1 MSLSSTSTLKG
12 QLTKSLG
19 PKAPMYFDALSSFV
33 CGKTSR
39 TEFEES
45 AKQLLT
51 SANLLQL
58 HNALVISLFDAT
70 ATLKRPPTPPP
81 PALPKPPPTKRR
93 RTLLPYQGPG
103 VPEDSRTIR
112 SARMRKF
119 ALSIGKRERERV
131 KALQHAPPPVDPP
144 RPRRELDEIAS
155 ERGVELLP
163 ERGEPAGTRVAIH
176 LHASTRAPTLQ
187 HVVDRMKLICA
198 QNNLNDPSRTVSSL
212 MTLACEA
219 KLKQL
224 ITHALTLTS
233 TSHAINSIAPSTST
247 SSQTISGLVHHHFPQ
262 KPPVLTADSFHTLF
276 TISPADLPNK
286 SAAAMRFAVSPSS
299 IDDDEDQRAA
309 LLKES
314 QVRDPKWQLMAL
326 LAERSAVRDVLKSP
340 SKSHR

>member
-12 QLTKSLG
+12 QLIKNLG
-19 PKAPMYFDALSSFV
+19 PKAHLYFEALSSFV
-33 CGKTSR
+33 SGKTSR

-51 SANLLQL
+51 SANL
-58 HNALVISLFDAT
+58 S
-70 ATLKRPPTPPP
+70 TLKRPPTPPP
-81 PALPKPPPTKRR
+81 PTLPKPPPTKRR
-93 RTLLPYQGPG
+93 RTLLPYQGPN
-103 VPEDSRTIR
+103 VPDEARTIR
-112 SARMRKF
+112 SSRIRKW
-119 ALSIGKRERERV
+119 ALSVGKRERERI
-131 KALQHAPPPVDPP
+131 KTLQNAPPSIDPP

-163 ERGEPAGTRVAIH
+163 ERNEPPGTRVAIH

-212 MTLACEA
+212 MTLACEVSPFLLPIRQPHSHTQFQA

-233 TSHAINSIAPSTST
+233 TSHAINSIAPTSN
-247 SSQTISGLVHHHFPQ
+247 SSHHIPGVAHHHFPQ
-262 KPPVLTADSFHTLF
+262 KPPVLTSDSFHTLF

-286 SAAAMRFAVSPSS
+286 SAAAMRFAISPSS
-299 IDDDEDQRAA
+299 IDDESDDVFVLKDREVRDQR
-309 LLKES
+309 
-314 QVRDPKWQLMAL
+314 WQIMAL
-326 LAERSAVRDVLKSP
+326 LGERSTVRDSLKG
-340 SKSHR
+340 KTGR